1 MTLDFGVVRH
11 YRAAPPA
18 VLSIGGQ
25 TMGTHWQL
33 RVAGVAAERLPG
45 LQASVESLF
54 ACIIAQMSQW
64 RPDSWLS
71 RYNDSGAGSWHPL
84 PPDAERVLST
94 ALELARETGGAF
106 DPALGAVVEL
116 WGFGA
121 AERRHEP
128 PEAEAIASAR
138 ACSGWRRLRI
148 DRPGASADR
157 LLAGQQCDPD
167 TRFALPAARLFQPGG
182 LRLDLSGIAKGHAV
196 DRMADLLQAAGIADC
211 LAEIGGEWTARG
223 RRPDG
228 SPWRIGIEGLLVDV
242 NGRHPGVP
250 LLDASIATSGDDW
263 HGFAHGGRRY
273 GHTID
278 PRSGWPASERL
289 ASVSVVDHSCMRAD
303 ALATALSVMGPERG
317 LEFAEQRGVAALFL
331 CRDAEGGGH
340 RARRVVMSTVF
351 ERLLAGHRLPA
362 SSQMSD
368 GKEPNHGKDST
379 DGCRSSGNGPGR

>member
-1 MTLDFGVVRH
+1 MALDFGVVRH

-18 VLSIGGQ
+18 RQSIRGQ

-33 RVAGVAAERLPG
+33 RAAGVAPDRLPG

-54 ACIIAQMSQW
+54 ARIVAQMSQW
-64 RPDSWLS
+64 QPDSWLS
-71 RYNDSGAGSWHPL
+71 RYNASAAGSWHPL

-94 ALELARETGGAF
+94 ALALAHETGGAF

-128 PEAEAIASAR
+128 PDAGAVASAL
-138 ACSGWRRLRI
+138 ACSGWERLRI
-148 DRPGASADR
+148 ER
-157 LLAGQQCDPD
+157 
-167 TRFALPAARLFQPGG
+167 TRLFQPGG

-196 DRMADLLQAAGIADC
+196 DRMADLLQEAGIADC
-211 LAEIGGEWTARG
+211 LVEIGGEWAARG

-228 SPWRIGIEGLLVDV
+228 SPWRIGIEGLSADV

-250 LLDASIATSGDDW
+250 LVDASIATSGDDW
-263 HGFAHGGRRY
+263 HGFVHGGRRF

-289 ASVSVVDHSCMRAD
+289 ASVSVVDRSCMRAD
-303 ALATALSVMGPERG
+303 ALATALYVMGPERG

-331 CRDAEGGGH
+331 CRDVEGDGQG
-340 RARRVVMSTVF
+340 ARRVVASTVF
-351 ERLLAGHRLPA
+351 ERLLA
-362 SSQMSD
+362 
-368 GKEPNHGKDST
+368 E
-379 DGCRSSGNGPGR
+379 GR